1 MNLSFPKTRLRRRK
15 DVQAELRATVS
26 QLRNR
31 AGTKLHLGCGEDY
44 IEGLVNIDLYAPR
57 ADVRTAVT
65 DLSKFESGTVEYIE
79 ANHVIEHLTFEETES
94 ALAEWARVLAPGG
107 WIVVSCP
114 DLDRIVR
121 RWKQRP
127 AERKEWLRMIYGSQ
141 EHPGMFHKSGYNAEL
156 LRALFAR
163 HGLSPEFTYTPFP
176 ARPTPSL
183 CIFARKQ

>member
-1 MNLSFPKTRLRRRK
+1 MNLSFPKTLLRRRK
-15 DVQAELRATVS
+15 EVQAELRATVS
-26 QLRNR
+26 QLRNL

-44 IEGLVNIDLYAPR
+44 IEGLINIDLYASR

-65 DLSKFESGTVEYIE
+65 DLSQFGTGTVAYIE
-79 ANHVIEHLTFEETES
+79 ANHVIEHLTFDETET
-94 ALAEWARVLAPGG
+94 ALAEWSRLLAPGG

-156 LRALFAR
+156 LRASFAR
-163 HGLSPEFTYTPFP
+163 HDLEAAFTYTPYP
-176 ARPTPSL
+176 PRPTPSV
-183 CIFARKQ
+183 CIFARKR